1 MEEKCRI
8 IYLFFNKNIPITEYK
23 KTYVPFL
30 PLNACMFRHK
40 CMYVLTQVLEVYT
53 VLLEMTKYMTNVSY
67 FVPKGWKSNTAYK
80 INQAKEDDE
89 KEAK

>member
-53 VLLEMTKYMTNVSY
+53 VLLEIDKIHD
-67 FVPKGWKSNTAYK
+67 KGFLFCP
-80 INQAKEDDE
+80 QRVEV
-89 KEAK
+89 

>member
-53 VLLEMTKYMTNVSY
+53 VLLEIDKIHD
-67 FVPKGWKSNTAYK
+67 KGLPFCP
-80 INQAKEDDE
+80 QRVEV
-89 KEAK
+89 

>member
-53 VLLEMTKYMTNVSY
+53 VLLEIDKKHD
-67 FVPKGWKSNTAYK
+67 KGFLFCP
-80 INQAKEDDE
+80 QRVEV
-89 KEAK
+89 